1 MCSHKYTPCQEKSN
15 QIWTFNFL
23 TREWSNRGKT
33 GLDIGPYKTIQKDSI
48 FFLIGNP
55 INTSGD
61 IILDLTN
68 NVTKHYEHTLIS
80 ANTKQEAPAF
90 FNGDTLYYIYNE
102 ELRKALV
109 FRDIFS
115 TEIKKDR
122 LFLNEI
128 TLFWNI
134 TYLGTAGVFLFLL
147 AYGSVLWQRR
157 KLPRLVKGGIR
168 HNLTFYPSSTEE
180 QQVLTLLRQNLSVST
195 DELIPIFSKQNRSF
209 SQTHK
214 LKADAIDNIN
224 NLFNSLVG
232 KHLIIKKKDP
242 KDKRQLVYYYKRNI
256 LL

>member
-1 MCSHKYTPCQEKSN
+1 M
-15 QIWTFNFL
+15 
-23 TREWSNRGKT
+23 GV
-33 GLDIGPYKTIQKDSI
+33 DIGQYKTVQKDSL

-68 NVTKHYEHTLIS
+68 NLIRHYEHTLIS
-80 ANTKQEAPAF
+80 ANTKQKAPAF
-90 FNGDTLYYIYNE
+90 FIGDTLHYIYKDQ
-102 ELRKALV
+102 LREALV
-109 FRDIFS
+109 YRDIFNKE
-115 TEIKKDR
+115 TKKDR

-168 HNLTFYPSSTEE
+168 HNLTFYPLSKEE
-180 QQVLTLLRQNLSVST
+180 QKVLILLRQNLSAST
-195 DELIPIFSKQNRSF
+195 EELIPIFSKQNRSF

-224 NLFNSLVG
+224 NLFNGLVG
-232 KHLIIKKKDP
+232 KYLIKKKKDP